1 MAINPELVYEATTE
15 EAYPEVEAWC
25 IEHVGPWNEAW
36 VRIRHD
42 IAAVLGAEGRK
53 QIYYFRREQDCTM
66 FILRWG
72 S

>member
-1 MAINPELVYEATTE
+1 MDINPELSYEATTE

-25 IEHVGPWNEAW
+25 IANVGEWNEAW

-53 QIYYFRREQDCTM
+53 QTYYFKSPEDRTM